1 MEKVEL
7 RGKGDGVR
15 ISVKENTPVYTM
27 FSQIITIDTM
37 RPNRLHLLQ
46 IIAKLVKTWM
56 QMLFQQD

>member
-37 RPNRLHLLQ
+37 RPNRLHLMQ